1 MAHIRRRGRRW
12 HAEVDVRGIAQH
24 ASFATKAEAAAW
36 AVDVERRIRAG
47 QGVSVL
53 GKTLEDALLRYVE
66 EESPH
71 KAGERWERNRA
82 LHFCRDPI
90 AKLRLDLLTPEVL
103 LAWQRRRLA
112 EVSGGTIRRDRALLS
127 AVLRQAVRVWKWL
140 PASPLADVPLPADN
154 PARNRLVTE
163 DELARLW
170 HVAGPDL
177 RTASARVVAAFAFAI
192 ETGMRGGEIC
202 ALARADVVLDRAY
215 VHVRRSKNGDAR
227 EVALS
232 GRARALLEAV
242 LALGLDPVW
251 GMTQSRKDALFRK
264 LRGKAGIAGLH
275 FHDSRHAAITRLAKR
290 LQVLDLARQVGVRD
304 LATLMV
310 YYNESAEDRAKR
322 L

>member
-1 MAHIRRRGRRW
+1 MAYIRRRGRRW
-12 HAEVDVRGIAQH
+12 HAEVDVRGVQQH

-36 AVDVERRIRAG
+36 SVDVERRIRAG

-53 GKTLEDALLRYVE
+53 GKTLEDALLRYVD

-90 AKLRLDLLTPEVL
+90 AKMRLDLLTPEAL

-112 EVSGGTIRRDRALLS
+112 DVTGGTIRRDRALLS
-127 AVLRQAVRVWKWL
+127 AVLRQAVKVWKWL
-140 PASPLADVPLPADN
+140 PANPLADVPLPADN
-154 PARNRLVTE
+154 PARARLVSD

-170 HVAGPDL
+170 HVAGREL
-177 RTASARVVAAFAFAI
+177 ATVSSRVVAAFEFAI

-202 ALARADVVLDRAY
+202 ALELEDLVLARGFVR
-215 VHVRRSKNGDAR
+215 VRRSKNGDAR

-232 GRARALLEAV
+232 ARARELLEAV
-242 LALGLDPVW
+242 KALGLAPVW
-251 GMTQSRKDALFRK
+251 GLTTRRKDALFRK
-264 LRGKAGIAGLH
+264 VRAKAGIAGLN

-304 LATLMV
+304 LQTLLV
-310 YYNESAEDRAKR
+310 YYNESAEDRARR